1 MRLQIS
7 KSKNATSYYVIK
19 SYRENGHNSSK
30 VVEKL
35 GTREQI
41 MERTGCEDPE
51 AWARAYIEEL
61 NKKEKLAQQ
70 EILLHLKPAARIKSG
85 EQKSFNGGYLFLQ
98 KIYHELGLH
107 KICKE
112 ISRRHSFEYD
122 LNSILSRLLYGRILF
137 PSSKLSTFQQSQKLL
152 EQPDFELHD
161 VYRALSVLAQ
171 ESDFIQSELYMNS
184 LMVSKRKTGVI
195 FYDCTNFFF
204 ETEQTNEGALP
215 QYGVS
220 KEHRP
225 NPIVQMGLFMDADG
239 IPLAFCIN
247 PGNTNENITL
257 APLEKKL
264 LSDFHLSKFV
274 VCTDAGLAS
283 KENRIFNDH
292 GNRAFITTQSVK
304 QLSDPRKQWV
314 LSKGGWHVIGRVG
327 TYDISELDDE
337 ERANDFKNVVFYKEQ
352 WIKDK
357 VKVKRADGT
366 YHYEELEQ
374 RLIVTYSIQYRN
386 YQRSIRQAQIERA
399 QKTISSDADKMKK
412 KNANDYRRFISSE
425 ACTTDGEIAEHHI
438 YSINE
443 DLIQKE
449 AVYDG
454 FYAVCTNLEDDVSAI
469 IKVNHNRWE
478 IEECFRIMKSEFLAR
493 PVYLSRDDRIKA
505 HFTTCFLSLI
515 LYRYLEKRLQNRYSC
530 AEIIECLRDM
540 NFLRIRGTGFIPCY
554 TRSALTDDLHKAFG
568 FETDHE
574 VITTNQMKKIYKISK
589 K

>member
-19 SYRENGHNSSK
+19 SYRENGHNTSK

-41 MERTGCEDPE
+41 MQRTGCEDPE
-51 AWARAYIEEL
+51 TWARAYIDEL
-61 NKKEKLAQQ
+61 NKKEKEEQK
-70 EILLHLKPAARIKSG
+70 EVLLHLNPSARIKAG
-85 EQKSFNGGYLFLQ
+85 EQKAFNGGYLFLQ
-98 KIYHELGLH
+98 KIYHELGIQN
-107 KICKE
+107 ICRE

-122 LNSILSRLLYGRILF
+122 LNNILSRLLYGRVLF

-152 EQPDFELHD
+152 EQPNFELHD
-161 VYRALSVLAQ
+161 VYRALSVIAQ
-171 ESDFIQSELYMNS
+171 ESDFIQSELYKNS
-184 LMVSKRKTGVI
+184 LMISKRKTGVI

-204 ETEQTNEGALP
+204 ETEQTQDGALP

-239 IPLAFCIN
+239 IPLAFCMN

-264 LSDFHLSKFV
+264 FSDFHLSKFV

-283 KENRIFNDH
+283 KENRLFNDQS
-292 GNRAFITTQSVK
+292 GRAFITTQSVK
-304 QLSDPRKQWV
+304 QLNDTRKQWA
-314 LSKGGWHVIGRVG
+314 LSKDGWHALGHVG
-327 TYDISELDDE
+327 TFNLSELDNE
-337 ERANDFKNVVFYKEQ
+337 EWSKNFRNIIFYKEQ

-357 VKVKRADGT
+357 IKLKAKDGS
-366 YHYEELEQ
+366 YQYKELEQ
-374 RLIVTYSIQYRN
+374 RLIVTYSVQYRD
-386 YQRSIRQAQIERA
+386 YQRNVRQLQIERA
-399 QKTISSDADKMKK
+399 KKALTSDQDKLKK
-412 KNANDYRRFISSE
+412 RNANDYRRFINTQS
-425 ACTTDGEIAEHHI
+425 CTSDGEIAEHHFS
-438 YSINE
+438 SIDE
-443 DLIQKE
+443 SAIDKE
-449 AVYDG
+449 SAYDG
-454 FYAVCTNLEDDVSAI
+454 FYAVCTNLDDDVSAI
-469 IKVNHNRWE
+469 VKVNHNRWE

-515 LYRYLEKRLQNRYSC
+515 LYRYLEKKLKDQFSC
-530 AEIIECLRDM
+530 NEIIDCLRNM
-540 NFLRIRGTGFIPCY
+540 NFLKVRGTGYIPCY
-554 TRSALTDDLHKAFG
+554 TRTNLTDTLHKVFG

-574 VITTNQMKKIYKISK
+574 VITTDQMKKIYKISK

>member
-19 SYRENGHNSSK
+19 SYRENGHNTSK
-30 VVEKL
+30 VIEKL

-41 MERTGCEDPE
+41 MARTGCDDPE

-61 NKKEKLAQQ
+61 NKKEKAEQK
-70 EILLHLKPAARIKSG
+70 EVLLHLKPSARIRSG

-107 KICKE
+107 NICRE
-112 ISRRHSFEYD
+112 ISHHHSFEYN

-161 VYRALSVLAQ
+161 VYRALSVIAQ
-171 ESDFIQSELYMNS
+171 ESDFIQSELYKNS
-184 LMVSKRKTGVI
+184 LKISKRKTGVI

-204 ETEQTNEGALP
+204 ETEQAGDGTLP

-247 PGNTNENITL
+247 PGNTNENITM

-264 LSDFHLSKFV
+264 FSDFHLSKFV

-283 KENRIFNDH
+283 KENRMFNDCS
-292 GNRAFITTQSVK
+292 GRAFITTQSVK
-304 QLSDPRKQWV
+304 QLNDTRKQWA
-314 LSKGGWHVIGRVG
+314 LSKDGWHALGHVG
-327 TYDISELDDE
+327 TFDISELE
-337 ERANDFKNVVFYKEQ
+337 NVEWSKNFRNVVFYKEQ

-357 VKVKRADGT
+357 IKVRTADGS
-366 YHYEELEQ
+366 YQYRELEQ
-374 RLIVTYSIQYRN
+374 RLIVTYSVQYRD
-386 YQRSIRQAQIERA
+386 YQRSIRQAQIDRA
-399 QKTISSDADKMKK
+399 KKTLTSDQDKLKKRSS
-412 KNANDYRRFISSE
+412 NDYRRFISAQS
-425 ACTTDGEIAEHHI
+425 CTSDGEIADQHF
-438 YSINE
+438 YSI
-443 DLIQKE
+443 DKE
-449 AVYDG
+449 AINKESIYDG
-454 FYAVCTNLEDDVSAI
+454 FYAVCTNLDDDVSAI
-469 IKVNHNRWE
+469 VKVNHNRWE

-515 LYRYLEKRLQNRYSC
+515 LYRYLEKKLKDQFSC
-530 AEIIECLRDM
+530 NEIIDCLRDM
-540 NFLRIRGTGFIPCY
+540 NFLRIRGTGYIPCY
-554 TRSALTDDLHKAFG
+554 TRTKLTDTLHKVFG

-574 VITTNQMKKIYKISK
+574 VITSDQMKKIYKISK